1 MQLGVMHGIA
11 PDILS
16 ATLDEMGGWLCISL
30 PLIAETKE
38 IHRTVRRIKVG
49 GGGEPAATPRVVL
62 ISLSRRRLTGWRS
75 FISLTRRPLWALCD
89 PARP

>member
-30 PLIAETKE
+30 PLLAETKE

-49 GGGEPAATPRVVL
+49 GGGERAATPGVVL
-62 ISLSRRRLTGWRS
+62 ISRS
-75 FISLTRRPLWALCD
+75 LADETRPF
-89 PARP
+89 ARIMSPNAST